1 MQGKNHVALALA
13 IPLAVSALAGG
24 PLPVSVAGWG
34 GLIIGSLAPDLD
46 GGGSV
51 AYIGN
56 FLPRHITPKPLIAL
70 LNGIGKTISD
80 VIRSVFG
87 HRKAL
92 HWPSWGLFIMAAGYL
107 TTGYWLLTSE
117 LLLWFG
123 AGYILHILGDSLT
136 KSGVPLLGPLSTQD
150 ISFIPMVT
158 GKFTESAF
166 GWLLWAFVGW
176 QICSLLPYDQW
187 LWQLVYRFSP
197 ELLPR

>member
-13 IPLAVSALAGG
+13 IPLAGAAFIDG
-24 PLPVSVAGWG
+24 PFLPASVAGWA

-56 FLPRHITPKPLIAL
+56 FLPKHITPKPLVAL
-70 LNGIGKTISD
+70 LNGVGKTISD

-92 HWPSWGLFIMAAGYL
+92 HWPLWGVLLAMGGFYFGL
-107 TTGYWLLTSE
+107 DWLLW
-117 LLLWFG
+117 LG
-123 AGYILHILGDSLT
+123 VGYVLHILGDALT
-136 KSGVPLLGPLSTQD
+136 VSGVPLLGPISKRD
-150 ISFIPMVT
+150 ISFTPMVT

-176 QICSLLPYDQW
+176 QIMVLLPADVW
-187 LWQLVYRFSP
+187 LWQLLYQFSP